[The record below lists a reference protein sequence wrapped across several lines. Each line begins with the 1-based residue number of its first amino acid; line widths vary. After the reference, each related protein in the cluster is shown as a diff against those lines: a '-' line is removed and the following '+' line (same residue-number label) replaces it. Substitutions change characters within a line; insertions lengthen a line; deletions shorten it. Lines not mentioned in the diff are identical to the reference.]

1 MFEFCIWVQRLPAT
15 QLILMTLTT
24 FCALK
29 CEWQWNFKNGQN
41 KTWTL
46 VCLKNV
52 CCLPDLYSEMLA
64 HCAHMLL
71 LMVKENKKYHL
82 HVEHQALSR
91 KTGTAKVHYCLYRR
105 RVQGCTI
112 CFSLSHFISYGYISC
127 CCFVFAGSKGYS
139 PLTSAA
145 HWICSLYQT
154 TIKSPK

>member
-15 QLILMTLTT
+15 QLTLMTLTT
-24 FCALK
+24 FCGTSKTAKTRLELLSVWKMFVVFLICTLK
-29 CEWQWNFKNGQN
+29 CW
-41 KTWTL
+41 L
-46 VCLKNV
+46 NV
-52 CCLPDLYSEMLA
+52 LT
-64 HCAHMLL
+64 LL
-71 LMVKENKKYHL
+71 LMVKENKKNHL

-105 RVQGCTI
+105 SVQGCTI

-127 CCFVFAGSKGYS
+127 CCIVFAGSKGYS